1 MHNNIPTVRWTG
13 EELYILDQTLIP
25 ITVKE
30 IKLSNEEEAYNAIK
44 ELKVRGA
51 PAIGVAAAY
60 SLLIDLK
67 SKTNLKADDFIKF
80 VQKRAE
86 YLNSS
91 RPTAVNLSY
100 SLTRMINT
108 IKDKNDKSSLELYS
122 ILETEAK
129 KINSEDV
136 GYMPKDR
143 RIRK

>member
-67 SKTNLKADDFIKF
+67 SKTNLKADEFIKF

-100 SLTRMINT
+100 ALNRMVNT
-108 IKDKNDKSSLELYS
+108 IKDKTELKL
-122 ILETEAK
+122 IK
-129 KINSEDV
+129 
-136 GYMPKDR
+136 
-143 RIRK
+143 